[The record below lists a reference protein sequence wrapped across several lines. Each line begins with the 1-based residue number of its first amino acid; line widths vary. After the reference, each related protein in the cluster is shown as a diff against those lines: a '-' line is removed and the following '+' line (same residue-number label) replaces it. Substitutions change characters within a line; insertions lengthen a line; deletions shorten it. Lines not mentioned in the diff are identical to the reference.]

1 MRLSLPLE
9 TPANLFLAGPS
20 KLVPITILVEMRLGV
35 PAFNGILK
43 RLDAPLFSF

>member
-1 MRLSLPLE
+1 MHLILPLE
-9 TPANLFLAGPS
+9 TLANLFLAGPS

-43 RLDAPLFSF
+43 GLEAPLSSF